1 MLSTKKKGWLA
12 EWVACGYLVFR
23 GYLIIEKN
31 FRTSFGELDIIAK
44 KNQTFVIVE
53 VKSRYKKGDWHPLTA
68 IDSKKKNKIRKL
80 INYYIAT
87 KKLFGKNLRVDV
99 LTVEKKKFWFSVKH
113 YENIFSLT

>member
-1 MLSTKKKGWLA
+1 MISNLLSTKKKGWLA

-53 VKSRYKKGDWHPLTA
+53 VKSRYKKDIGIHLFKSELILYA
-68 IDSKKKNKIRKL
+68 ID
-80 INYYIAT
+80 
-87 KKLFGKNLRVDV
+87 
-99 LTVEKKKFWFSVKH
+99 
-113 YENIFSLT
+113 